1 MPDRI
6 VVLPGNKVG
15 FVELKKPGEEPR
27 KIQKV
32 QIRFLRKLGCKV
44 AVIDSESQI
53 DKFLNELGGNINVNI
68 KSQKSINS
76 AKGKSS
82 IF

>member
-27 KIQKV
+27 KIQKA

-53 DKFLNELGGNINVNI
+53 DKFLNEIGGNIDVDI
-68 KSQKSINS
+68 KSQKSINIF
-76 AKGKSS
+76 KGKSS